1 MEFKQ
6 KQKIPIFFSYNSY
19 WCKKYLAEYKNI
31 DNLVKTE
38 MLEQRFFFPEPL
50 FYIIITRTIWS
61 SQSLFDS
68 FVDAVKLWCCGCEN
82 CASLCLSQLI

>member
-38 MLEQRFFFPEPL
+38 MLEQRFFF
-50 FYIIITRTIWS
+50 
-61 SQSLFDS
+61 Q
-68 FVDAVKLWCCGCEN
+68 N
-82 CASLCLSQLI
+82 LCSILL